1 MKDNKAY
8 FRIYGEKARAKS
20 RAPKRAGKHAPDWF
34 NYQVDEL
41 SDLNPLKKY
50 LNVGGIP
57 MTLKNDKE
65 SFIRNIKKTK
75 VGQIK
80 YMLEDMDEEVRR
92 LKNAVL
98 YVGFCNRQLKIVLKN
113 EDKTLQ
119 GIMTDLK
126 KILRNSIVEEPMAN
140 EQGVRHHSGHKKAV
154 SNKPHKKGQLG
165 LEKENQ
171 GHSKSHKKSQNGF
184 ERDKYMISAHVSA
197 NTTGRDEETNEDEIP
212 LPRDFGNDQ
221 DEDSEIEEQFMGGY
235 LLKQLQRQLLEMNNK
250 LKHMKMNL
258 EELMSKENF
267 LNLKEL
273 KTKIKDEKNNKNEQ
287 MLKLHKVNEKFIQ
300 QKISEDKLEILKRK

>member
-1 MKDNKAY
+1 
-8 FRIYGEKARAKS
+8 
-20 RAPKRAGKHAPDWF
+20 
-34 NYQVDEL
+34 
-41 SDLNPLKKY
+41 
-50 LNVGGIP
+50 

-119 GIMTDLK
+119 GIMTELQ
-126 KILRNSIVEEPMAN
+126 KILRNSIVDEPTTD
-140 EQGVRHHSGHKKAV
+140 EPGVRHHSNRKKAS
-154 SNKPHKKGQLG
+154 SNKPHKKGQAG
-165 LEKENQ
+165 LEKENK
-171 GHSKSHKKSQNGF
+171 GVSKSHKKGQNGF

-197 NTTGRDEETNEDEIP
+197 NTTGRDEETNEDDIP
-212 LPRDFGNDQ
+212 LPRDFGHDQ
-221 DEDSEIEEQFMGGY
+221 EEDSETEEQFIEGGY
-235 LLKQLQRQLLEMNNK
+235 LLRQLQRQLLEMNNK
-250 LKHMKMNL
+250 LKHLKMEL

-273 KTKIKDEKNNKNEQ
+273 KTKIKDEKSNKNER